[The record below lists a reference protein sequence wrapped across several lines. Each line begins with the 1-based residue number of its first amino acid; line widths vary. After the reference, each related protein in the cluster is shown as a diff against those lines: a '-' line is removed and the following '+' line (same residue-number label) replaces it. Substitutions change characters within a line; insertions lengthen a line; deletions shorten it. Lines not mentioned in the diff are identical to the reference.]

1 MLKPILVV
9 LSLTVSLCAAPIQNT
24 FTGVGTGSI
33 GQTAF
38 TDTAFTIVATA
49 QTGDIQNFGHVF
61 AVNHLTASI
70 NIVGLGTFDFLIPTR
85 TFVNNNSQAV
95 GFSHAQPIM
104 LDLYN
109 FNNVAGADIWD
120 MQTSISHSGLSS
132 VLQWDDSPVNTSGG
146 VLIFSSNSP
155 GGSFTSTVG
164 GEIPEPS
171 SALLLSSA
179 GLIVFYL
186 RRR

>member
-1 MLKPILVV
+1 
-9 LSLTVSLCAAPIQNT
+9 
-24 FTGVGTGSI
+24 
-33 GQTAF
+33 
-38 TDTAFTIVATA
+38 
-49 QTGDIQNFGHVF
+49 
-61 AVNHLTASI
+61 
-70 NIVGLGTFDFLIPTR
+70 
-85 TFVNNNSQAV
+85 
-95 GFSHAQPIM
+95 M